1 VRAPSATGDSAVA
14 IAPLLAAVEQSGVVA
29 AGSGAME
36 EVLVSMEGRLEQVLD
51 RAEGEARQIDLETQS
66 HALEIAADTRS
77 QIATMR
83 AALVEQ
89 ATTLAY
95 TFDAM
100 LALLDDAERTIDG
113 VTDAGRTR

>member
-1 VRAPSATGDSAVA
+1 VRAPAGAGDSAVA

-51 RAEGEARQIDLETQS
+51 HAEGEVRQIDLEAESQ
-66 HALEIAADTRS
+66 ALEVAADTRR

-83 AALVEQ
+83 SSLVEQ

-100 LALLDDAERTIDG
+100 LALLDDAERSIEG
-113 VTDAGRTR
+113 VTDADSTR